1 MIDQDHSREDQVSP
15 TVELPLKY
23 KDLISQSEGE
33 NQQEELELN
42 VQISKSKLEVDISQT
57 NLDLANAKQALAKTK
72 RAIPY
77 DVSKEIKAYEK
88 VKSLEGGLEYAKKV
102 LEERF

>member
-1 MIDQDHSREDQVSP
+1 M
-15 TVELPLKY
+15 
-23 KDLISQSEGE
+23 
-33 NQQEELELN
+33 
-42 VQISKSKLEVDISQT
+42 DISQT